1 MQYFSTF
8 AAMLAVAPAVVLSSV
23 TFAIYLG
30 ADQPGDCTGEEL
42 GKVTQSIDGT
52 GGPEAF
58 ENAACIQVE
67 SPDACCTAVLYQH
80 SNCTRVVGS
89 LDGEIK
95 ASVLQVDFGCVQVSC
110 GNVSATGSR

>member
-1 MQYFSTF
+1 MRYFSIITALL
-8 AAMLAVAPAVVLSSV
+8 AAAPAIVVGSV
-23 TFAIYLG
+23 TFDIYLG
-30 ADQPGDCTGEEL
+30 ADQPGDCTGEEF
-42 GKVTQSIDGT
+42 GKVTQSANGV

-80 SNCTRVVGS
+80 SNCTQIVGS
-89 LDGEIK
+89 LDGEIR

-110 GNVSATGSR
+110 GNVSATGPG